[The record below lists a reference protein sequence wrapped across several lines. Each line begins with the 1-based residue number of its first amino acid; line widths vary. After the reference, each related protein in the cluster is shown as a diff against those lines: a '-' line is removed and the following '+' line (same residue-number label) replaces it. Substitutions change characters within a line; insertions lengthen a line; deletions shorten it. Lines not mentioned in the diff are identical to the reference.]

1 MVPDFPNHVP
11 IPVSVAAATARPH
24 AEPALRA
31 MFGARKRVFVD
42 LLGWDVPV
50 LDGRYEVDR
59 FDDARAE
66 YLIVANGGRH
76 AASARL
82 LQTTRP
88 HILDTLFPQLCAG
101 EPPRGAGVREVT
113 RFCLDP
119 AVGARAR
126 REARNALVSGLV
138 EHALAAGIQ
147 TYTGVAE
154 MAWLQQIL
162 AFGWRCRPLG
172 LPRPVG
178 GRLLG
183 ALAIEIT
190 SETPALLAACA
201 IHRPT
206 ELARVRAFEAA

>member
-1 MVPDFPNHVP
+1 MVPDFINDSPVP
-11 IPVSVAAATARPH
+11 VAVAAATPRPH

-31 MFGARKRVFVD
+31 MFAARKRVFVD
-42 LLGWDVPV
+42 LLGWNVPV
-50 LDGRYEVDR
+50 LDGCYEVDQ

-66 YLIVANGGRH
+66 YLIVASGGRH

-88 HILDTLFPQLCAG
+88 HLLDTLFPQLCAG
-101 EPPRGAGVREVT
+101 EPPRGAGVREIT

-119 AVGARAR
+119 AVGALAR
-126 REARNALVSGLV
+126 REARNVLVSGLV
-138 EHALAAGIQ
+138 EHALASGID

-190 SETPALLAACA
+190 SETPALIAANG

-206 ELARVRAFEAA
+206 ELAPVRAFEAA